1 MQDACVNGLVRVPF
15 FFLAISELFL
25 SVRKVGA
32 RLFFFSF
39 YCTYLLLARI

>member
-1 MQDACVNGLVRVPF
+1 MQDACVNGLVHVP
-15 FFLAISELFL
+15 FFLAISEFFL

-39 YCTYLLLARI
+39 YCIYLLLARI